1 MIKGIGID
9 IVDISRLSDRVADK
23 ILSKK
28 ELAEFE
34 GYMKVNKER
43 AFAFL
48 GGRLAAKEAYLKAA
62 AIGIY
67 NGISLTEL
75 TVLKGENGNPYLKDR
90 PSAFLSITHDA
101 GVAVAVV
108 IIY

>member
-48 GGRLAAKEAYLKAA
+48 P
-62 AIGIY
+62 
-67 NGISLTEL
+67 
-75 TVLKGENGNPYLKDR
+75 PY
-90 PSAFLSITHDA
+90 
-101 GVAVAVV
+101 
-108 IIY
+108 